1 MYSSKL
7 SAAFLLACFMLTL
20 GLAASCGGG
29 DETSESRNGGP
40 TQEETS
46 EATPAPGG
54 GNTQEQGGGATGQDE
69 SSSSE
74 IKIALGDILLVDVE
88 KRRVVLR
95 PVRGE
100 RQAFK
105 VVPGAEV
112 TLDDEPA
119 ELADLEQG
127 QQAQIQY
134 VIKKDQE
141 HARAVD
147 AFSAN
152 GSN

>member
-1 MYSSKL
+1 MYTSRE
-7 SAAFLLACFMLTL
+7 SAGVLLAFFLLMLVVIA
-20 GLAASCGGG
+20 GCGGETTEGQDGG
-29 DETSESRNGGP
+29 DRAA
-40 TQEETS
+40 TQGKTAED
-46 EATPAPGG
+46 A
-54 GNTQEQGGGATGQDE
+54 QRRDGGATGQE
-69 SSSSE
+69 EGLPSE